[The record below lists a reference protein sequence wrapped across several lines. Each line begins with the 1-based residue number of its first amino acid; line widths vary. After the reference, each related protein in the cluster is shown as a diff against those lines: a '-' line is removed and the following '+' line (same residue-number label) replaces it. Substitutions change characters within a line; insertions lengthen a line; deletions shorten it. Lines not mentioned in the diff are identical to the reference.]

1 MALATLLIPDAS
13 NQVHLI
19 DHFDSS
25 CSHWC
30 AKYVAGVAWQRKV
43 LVTKRTRSSRRLG
56 LWWIFSLEEMVQ
68 SAVAPFVRAWLAL
81 WLAEQLAQRE
91 CLWLRT

>member
-1 MALATLLIPDAS
+1 MAHATLLIPDAS

-56 LWWIFSLEEMVQ
+56 LWWIFSLEKIEPTPLCPLLIH
-68 SAVAPFVRAWLAL
+68 SRI
-81 WLAEQLAQRE
+81 
-91 CLWLRT
+91 